1 MGAVPQVRTCRCG
14 RNDMRWF
21 RSHSRLGTC
30 LALFALAFQLA
41 VSFAHVHLDG
51 SGRQP
56 ALFGGERI
64 AAATTAPDPSNSGVP
79 APADEGCAICA
90 LIHLAGSLICAD
102 APSLVVA
109 SYSMPLQFA
118 RVTEFDLTRR
128 PVARLRARAPPIA

>member
-1 MGAVPQVRTCRCG
+1 
-14 RNDMRWF
+14 MRWF
-21 RSHSRLGTC
+21 RSHSRSGAC

-51 SGRQP
+51 FGSGRQP

-64 AAATTAPDPSNSGVP
+64 AATTIAPDPSNSGVP

-90 LIHLAGSLICAD
+90 LIHLAGFLICAD

-109 SYSMPLQFA
+109 SYSVPLEFA
-118 RVTEFDLTRR
+118 RATEFHLSRR
-128 PVARLRARAPPIA
+128 PVTRLRARAPPIA

>member
-1 MGAVPQVRTCRCG
+1 
-14 RNDMRWF
+14 MRWF
-21 RSHSRLGTC
+21 RSHSRLGAS

-51 SGRQP
+51 FGSGRQP
-56 ALFGGERI
+56 ALFGAERI
-64 AAATTAPDPSNSGVP
+64 AAATIAPDRSNSGVP

-109 SYSMPLQFA
+109 SYSVPLHFA
-118 RVTEFDLTRR
+118 RATEFDLTRR
-128 PVARLRARAPPIA
+128 PIARHRARAPPIA